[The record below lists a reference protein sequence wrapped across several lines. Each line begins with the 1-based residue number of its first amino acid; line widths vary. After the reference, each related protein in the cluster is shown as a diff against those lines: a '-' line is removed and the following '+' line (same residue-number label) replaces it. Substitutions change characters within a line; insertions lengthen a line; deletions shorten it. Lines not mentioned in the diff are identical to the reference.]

1 MAATLLPL
9 ASSIRNNT
17 RAKKTEDKPD
27 RQKDSAEERKADG
40 DREDNRFGQ
49 RAQIKIP

>member
-1 MAATLLPL
+1 MAAALLPL
-9 ASSIRNNT
+9 ASSILNNT
-17 RAKKTEDKPD
+17 RAKETGDEPD

-49 RAQIKIP
+49 RAQIKAP